1 MVTTGSHLN
10 WKKKVGTLPLVQIF
24 TCIGANHIARR
35 RVSASALVAHCG
47 QGFKK
52 CDVLAG
58 LKVGQRQEDHG
69 RSAWNKENKNGN
81 KRLAWQSLCRCLA
94 AVTSSTFFNYFS
106 VSSFFCSLLLTAPTC
121 HRTRPF
127 HQSRNTHCFQPKWL
141 VETGWSLPE
150 HLIPTE
156 KWTKAAMQYD
166 AKKCHEIA
174 SRTSKGGRSAKRK
187 IYLPDL
193 PMDSS
198 SISPSILA
206 VGRFFQ
212 ILPDS
217 SRFFQIL
224 PVFH

>member
-1 MVTTGSHLN
+1 M
-10 WKKKVGTLPLVQIF
+10 QIF

-156 KWTKAAMQYD
+156 KWTKAAMQYCRGTS
-166 AKKCHEIA
+166 KCLQSCCGLEKLVLVSWKCHAVAWHHGLYE
-174 SRTSKGGRSAKRK
+174 
-187 IYLPDL
+187 
-193 PMDSS
+193 
-198 SISPSILA
+198 ILA
-206 VGRFFQ
+206 TCVSMIWICFQ
-212 ILPDS
+212 
-217 SRFFQIL
+217 
-224 PVFH
+224 VM

>member
-1 MVTTGSHLN
+1 MATTGSHLN
-10 WKKKVGTLPLVQIF
+10 WKQKKTVKVGTLPLVQIF

-52 CDVLAG
+52 CDVLAFG
-58 LKVGQRQEDHG
+58 LKVGQRQENHG
-69 RSAWNKENKNGN
+69 RSAWKKENKNGN

-106 VSSFFCSLLLTAPTC
+106 VS
-121 HRTRPF
+121 RTRPF

-141 VETGWSLPE
+141 VETGWSLRE

-212 ILPDS
+212 ILP
-217 SRFFQIL
+217 
-224 PVFH
+224 VFH